1 MRGPHPT
8 GSTHKAGSGKFKTT
22 SNVDTDLSDSKM
34 MMRVVMY
41 YSQSS
46 IRQVTTENGMVVLYS
61 AGKVQ

>member
-1 MRGPHPT
+1 MRGLHIT
-8 GSTHKAGSGKFKTT
+8 GSTHKAGSGEFKTT
-22 SNVDTDLSDSKM
+22 SNVDTDLSDTKM